1 MLAQPAATLPDV
13 LARAGAYVQ
22 PFELEL
28 SGIVAEETYV
38 QEVSRPR
45 PTGPFTSPSSDRL
58 RLQRRQLRSDLL
70 LMHPE
75 RSVNWVQFR
84 DVFEVD
90 GRPVRERGERLGAL
104 LLPAT
109 PSTLDRVNQIRQES
123 AQYNIGPIER
133 TLNVPLAPLAILNRS
148 NQPRFAFAVESAGA
162 SPGPAGSGGA
172 DGGLPASPNFR
183 VLTEVWVV
191 RFKETLEPTL
201 VRTPG
206 GASIKSRGRFWIE
219 ATSGRVLMSEMITQ
233 DHDVRAQI
241 NVSYQ
246 SEPWLGL
253 LMPIE
258 MREQYTMGN
267 DVRTIE
273 CTATYGN
280 FRQFQVQV
288 DEKIS
293 PIR

>member
-1 MLAQPAATLPDV
+1 MLAQPPARLPDV
-13 LARAGAYVQ
+13 LARAGSYVQ
-22 PFELEL
+22 AFELEL

-58 RLQRRQLRSDLL
+58 QLQRRQLRSDLL

-75 RSVNWVQFR
+75 GSVNWVQLR

-90 GRPVRERGERLGAL
+90 GQPIRDRGERLSAL

-109 PSTLDRVNQIRQES
+109 PSTLDRVSRIRQES
-123 AQYNIGPIER
+123 AQYNIGPVER
-133 TLNVPLAPLAILNRS
+133 TLNVPVAPLAILDRS
-148 NQPRFAFAVESAGA
+148 TQPRFAFAVESAGA
-162 SPGPAGSGGA
+162 SPGPAVSSGA
-172 DGGLPASPNFR
+172 DRGLPASPNFK

-201 VRTPG
+201 VRTPR

-219 ATSGRVLMSEMITQ
+219 PTSGRVLMSELITQ
-233 DHDVRAQI
+233 DRDVRAQV

-246 SEPWLGL
+246 SEPLLGL
-253 LMPIE
+253 LMPVE
-258 MREQYTMGN
+258 MHERYTMRG
-267 DVRTIE
+267 DVRLIE
-273 CTATYGN
+273 GTATYGN
-280 FRQFQVQV
+280 FRRLQMQTGG
-288 DEKIS
+288 KS
-293 PIR
+293 GPSR